1 MDTSKLVRNPAGVLA
16 TLHEISDE
24 LLLVDSLVTSAG
36 CKIYVPS
43 RFAERGLAVLG
54 AETYIVGICA
64 IVVGDQYGIMMV
76 NAMIR
81 IDPAEN
87 NRVIVNGDEYI
98 EFVFYPGSVVIPNL
112 KLAKTDTLTYKI
124 YDEIIAKA
132 RVPWYL
138 TYFDLAKIFDTARQ
152 HAGANIGGNKEVT
165 ELLISL
171 SARNPKKRT
180 EYYRQIIK
188 DENDIHKLPPYYASL
203 KDVSLSATNAVNKLG
218 GGYFRNGTVSAI
230 NSPSERTERLEEI
243 LFS

>member
-1 MDTSKLVRNPAGVLA
+1 MDITKLVRNPASVLA
-16 TLHEISDE
+16 TLHEMED
-24 LLLVDSLVTSAG
+24 DSLVTSEG

-43 RFAERGLAVLG
+43 RFAERGLAFLG
-54 AETYIVGICA
+54 AETYTIGIWA

-81 IDPAEN
+81 LDPAEI
-87 NRVIVNGDEYI
+87 NRVMVGEDEYL

-138 TYFDLAKIFDTARQ
+138 NYFDLAKIFDTARL
-152 HAGANIGGNKEVT
+152 HAGANIGSNKEVT
-165 ELLISL
+165 ELLISI
-171 SARNPKKRT
+171 SARSRLMRT
-180 EYYRQIIK
+180 KYYRQVIESEEDVIK
-188 DENDIHKLPPYYASL
+188 NPPYYASL
-203 KDVSLSATNAVNKLG
+203 KDVTLSATNAVHKLG
-218 GGYFRNGTVSAI
+218 GGYYRNGTVSAI

>member
-1 MDTSKLVRNPAGVLA
+1 MDTTKLIRNPKSVLA
-16 TLHEISDE
+16 TLHEMED
-24 LLLVDSLVTSAG
+24 DSLVTSTG

-43 RFAERGLAVLG
+43 RFAERGLAFLG
-54 AETYIVGICA
+54 AETYTIGICA
-64 IVVGDQYGIMMV
+64 IVVDNQYGIMMV
-76 NAMIR
+76 NAMMR
-81 IDPAEN
+81 LDPAET
-87 NRVIVNGDEYI
+87 NRVMVGEDEYL

-138 TYFDLAKIFDTARQ
+138 SYFDLAKIFDTARY
-152 HAGANIGGNKEVT
+152 HAGADIGYNKEVT
-165 ELLISL
+165 ELLISI
-171 SARNPKKRT
+171 SARNEKNRIQ
-180 EYYRQIIK
+180 YYRQIIQSEEDLK
-188 DENDIHKLPPYYASL
+188 TNPPYYASL
-203 KDVSLSATNAVNKLG
+203 KDVTLSATNAVNKLG

>member
-1 MDTSKLVRNPAGVLA
+1 MDISKLVRNPKSVLA
-16 TLHEISDE
+16 TLHDMP
-24 LLLVDSLVTSAG
+24 DDTLVTSKG

-43 RFAERGLAVLG
+43 RFAERGLASLG
-54 AETYIVGICA
+54 AETYIIGICA
-64 IVVGDQYGIMMV
+64 IVVGDQYGIMLV
-76 NAMIR
+76 NAMLR
-81 IDPAEN
+81 LDPAEI
-87 NRVIVNGDEYI
+87 NRVMVGEDEYL

-138 TYFDLAKIFDTARQ
+138 NYFDLAKIFDTARY

-165 ELLISL
+165 ELLISI
-171 SARNPKKRT
+171 SARNPKNRT
-180 EYYRQIIK
+180 QYYRQVIES
-188 DENDIHKLPPYYASL
+188 ENDIVSNPPYYASL
-203 KDVSLSATNAVNKLG
+203 KDVTLSATNAVNKLG
-218 GGYFRNGTVSAI
+218 GGYYRNGTVSAI

>member
-1 MDTSKLVRNPAGVLA
+1 MPDDT
-16 TLHEISDE
+16 
-24 LLLVDSLVTSAG
+24 LVTEKG

-43 RFAERGLAVLG
+43 RFAERGLASLG
-54 AETYIVGICA
+54 SETYIVGICA

-81 IDPAEN
+81 LDPAEI
-87 NRVIVNGDEYI
+87 NRVTVGEDEYL

-132 RVPWYL
+132 HVPWYL
-138 TYFDLAKIFDTARQ
+138 NYFDLAKIFDTARY
-152 HAGANIGGNKEVT
+152 HAGANIGSNKEVT
-165 ELLISL
+165 ELLISI
-171 SARNPKKRT
+171 SARNPKNRVQ
-180 EYYRQIIK
+180 YYRQVI
-188 DENDIHKLPPYYASL
+188 ESEYDIATNPPYYASL
-203 KDVSLSATNAVNKLG
+203 KDVTLSATNAVHKLG